1 RFSGSPRKD
10 AGPVTERTAPIL
22 ICADAWCAA
31 PTRARSPTAVATVKV
46 GKALMD
52 LPVTIETS
60 PIKTY
65 RRTQIHS
72 LSSSREPPPRLCL
85 GLFADI
91 WPDNPFAPPNVCFRD
106 NADFASRL
114 TQLSSHDCL
123 RVRR

>member
-1 RFSGSPRKD
+1 
-10 AGPVTERTAPIL
+10 GPVTERTAPIL

-72 LSSSREPPPRLCL
+72 LSSSREPPPRLWL

-91 WPDNPFAPPNVCFRD
+91 WPDKRFAPPTFCSRD
-106 NADFASRL
+106 KAHLQSAL
-114 TQLSSHDCL
+114 TQLSNHDSL
-123 RVRR
+123 RPRR